1 MKFLTVETFAQVSKS
16 PEEIAGGRNS
26 SKPIEKGNKEVK
38 LISDV
43 HNHGPLIEMPL
54 SIDLY

>member
-26 SKPIEKGNKEVK
+26 SKPIDKGNKEVK
-38 LISDV
+38 LISWMYTTTAR
-43 HNHGPLIEMPL
+43 L
-54 SIDLY
+54 